1 MCSRRQQRSQN
12 SSLAFR
18 LGCCGSA
25 HGADS
30 RLVRTSQH
38 RPGRSCLQSE
48 GSRPSTH
55 TLPSLFLPA
64 PRDGCLKALSRGTGA
79 IPGWLGALAV
89 RPACDPACMSHRG
102 GQASAVCSRES
113 EGRRMLPGP
122 HTGLPWAACDQHSPL
137 PFADSRGVA
146 GNTLDSRSKS
156 WFCHFRD
163 LWEGPSRVF
172 LCEMGTAVFVQR
184 GNLGQEPGTQEG
196 WAGVSVT
203 HQDTEEPFLPGT
215 LLISPS
221 EPTARGAHLH
231 LGTVPLGQEAKRAL
245 AGGERTGRS

>member
-163 LWEGPSRVF
+163 RGRAPPEFS
-172 LCEMGTAVFVQR
+172 FVKWGQR
-184 GNLGQEPGTQEG
+184 SLSKEATLGKSLEPKR
-196 WAGVSVT
+196 
-203 HQDTEEPFLPGT
+203 D
-215 LLISPS
+215 
-221 EPTARGAHLH
+221 
-231 LGTVPLGQEAKRAL
+231 GQV
-245 AGGERTGRS
+245 